1 MTRTSSLSLEHIAEA
16 ARIVDPVFLHSP
28 QCVSGALSERVGVR
42 VLCKVELLN
51 PIRSFKG
58 RGADYF
64 VHQLGAGRQRLVC
77 ASAGNFGQG
86 LAYAAGRRGRGVTVF
101 AAHTANPLKLEQM
114 RRLGAEVRLAGDDF
128 DAAKDSARAHADQ
141 TGARFV
147 EDGAEP
153 AIAEGAG
160 SLAVELA
167 EWPEPMAAV
176 YVPVGNGAL
185 VSGVG
190 RWLKAHAPGTEV
202 VGVCASGAPAMF
214 ESWRAGAPR
223 STERAATIA
232 DGIAV
237 RVPVEQAVRDLPA
250 SVDRIVLVDDAL
262 LVEAMRLLFDALGVV
277 VEPAGAAG
285 LAGCLLERERRR
297 DHLVAAPAMR
307 RQPDADAGAR
317 VAQRLDGRAGS
328 QGNQPGS
335 GQGLRRGAK
344 AGARRSGT
352 GRSRSG

>member
-1 MTRTSSLSLEHIAEA
+1 MSGTSSLALERIAEA
-16 ARIVDPVFLHSP
+16 ARVIDPVFLHSP
-28 QCVSGALSERVGVR
+28 QFVSDPLSERLGLR
-42 VLCKVELLN
+42 LLCKVELLN

-64 VHQLGAGRQRLVC
+64 MQHLGSDSRSLVC

-86 LAYAAGRRGRGVTVF
+86 LAYAAARRGRTVTVF
-101 AAHTANPLKLEQM
+101 AAHTANPLKLERM

-128 DAAKDSARAHADQ
+128 DAAKGAARRYAEQ

-167 EWPEPMAAV
+167 AWPEPFNAL

-185 VSGVG
+185 ITGVG
-190 RWLKAHAPGTEV
+190 RWLKAHTPQTEV
-202 VGVCASGAPAMF
+202 VGVCAAGAPAMF
-214 ESWRAGAPR
+214 ESWHARAPR
-223 STERAATIA
+223 STDRAETIA

-237 RVPVEQAVRDLPA
+237 RVAVELAVRDLA
-250 SVDRIVLVDDAL
+250 GSVDRMLLVDDAL
-262 LVEAMRLLFDALGVV
+262 LVEAMRLVFEALGVV

-285 LAGCLLERERRR
+285 LAGCLLERERWQQR
-297 DHLVAAPAMR
+297 LVAVPLCGGNLTPEQV
-307 RQPDADAGAR
+307 RQWLCP
-317 VAQRLDGRAGS
+317 
-328 QGNQPGS
+328 
-335 GQGLRRGAK
+335 
-344 AGARRSGT
+344 
-352 GRSRSG
+352 

>member
-1 MTRTSSLSLEHIAEA
+1 MTEASSLSLERIAEA
-16 ARIVDPVFLHSP
+16 ARVIDPVFLHSA
-28 QCVSGALSERVGVR
+28 QFVSGALSDRLGLR
-42 VLCKVELLN
+42 LLCKVELLN

-64 VHQLGAGRQRLVC
+64 LQRLGAEPRPLVC

-86 LAYAAGRRGRGVTVF
+86 LAYAAARRGRPVTVF
-101 AAHTANPLKLEQM
+101 AAHTANPLKLERM

-128 DAAKDSARAHADQ
+128 DAAKLAARAYADQ

-160 SLAVELA
+160 SLAAELA
-167 EWPEPMAAV
+167 EWPEPIDAA

-185 VSGVG
+185 VTGVG
-190 RWLKAHAPGTEV
+190 RWLKAYAPRTQV
-202 VGVCASGAPAMF
+202 VGVCAAGAPAML

-223 STERAATIA
+223 PTRRAETIA

-237 RVPVEQAVRDLPA
+237 RVPVERAVRDLA
-250 SVDRIVLVDDAL
+250 GSVDRMLLVDDAL
-262 LVEAMRLLFDALGVV
+262 LVEAMRLAFAALGVV

-285 LAGCLLERERRR
+285 LAGCLLERERWQRQ
-297 DHLVAAPAMR
+297 LVAVPLC
-307 RQPDADAGAR
+307 G
-317 VAQRLDGRAGS
+317 
-328 QGNQPGS
+328 GNLTPEQVQQWLCS
-335 GQGLRRGAK
+335 
-344 AGARRSGT
+344 
-352 GRSRSG
+352 

>member
-1 MTRTSSLSLEHIAEA
+1 MSGEARSVTSTSSLSLEHIAES
-16 ARIVDPVFLHSP
+16 ARTVDPVFLHSP
-28 QCVSGALSERVGVR
+28 QFVSRALSERVGVR
-42 VLCKVELLN
+42 LLCKVELLN

-64 VHQLGAGRQRLVC
+64 VQQLGAGRQPLVC

-101 AAHTANPLKLEQM
+101 AAHGANPLKLDQM
-114 RRLGAEVRLAGDDF
+114 VRLGADVRLAGDDF
-128 DAAKDSARAHADQ
+128 DAAKDAARAHADH

-167 EWPEPMAAV
+167 KWPEPMAAV

-185 VSGVG
+185 ITGVG
-190 RWLKAHAPGTEV
+190 RWLKAHSIRTEV
-202 VGVCASGAPAMF
+202 IGVCAAGAPAMF
-214 ESWRAGAPR
+214 ESWCAGAPR

-250 SVDRIVLVDDAL
+250 SVDRMVVVDDAL
-262 LVEAMRLLFDALGVV
+262 FVEAMQLLFDALGVV

-285 LAGCLLERERRR
+285 LAGCLHERGRWR
-297 DHLVAAPAMR
+297 DQLVAVPLCGGNLGPAQV
-307 RQPDADAGAR
+307 RQWLCG
-317 VAQRLDGRAGS
+317 
-328 QGNQPGS
+328 
-335 GQGLRRGAK
+335 
-344 AGARRSGT
+344 
-352 GRSRSG
+352 